1 MANQVEPALTKE
13 LLPLLQEERYIAL
26 STIDHETGAPN
37 VNAISWV
44 YAKDEKHVRFAVDNR
59 SRIVE
64 NIKENGL
71 VTILLI
77 GGGSTYSIAGY
88 AKVTEEKMDN
98 VPLKLALVEITVKEV
113 RDVMFYGS
121 RIVNE
126 PKFEKTYD
134 KEAADKL
141 DRQVMDAMLK

>member
-1 MANQVEPALTKE
+1 MANQVEPELTKE

-26 STIDHETGAPN
+26 STIDHETGGPN

-44 YAKDEKHVRFAVDNR
+44 YAKDEKHIRFAVDNR

-64 NIKENGL
+64 NIKANGL

-77 GGGSTYSIAGY
+77 GGGSTYSITGN
-88 AKVTEEKMDN
+88 AKVTQEKMED
-98 VPLKLALVEITVKEV
+98 VPLKLALVEINVKEL
-113 RDVMFYGS
+113 RDVMFYGA